1 MFILQAMSQNLLN
14 MLLEI
19 RFFIFLK
26 KLEFLDL
33 FPGAHVSSNINHT
46 VLRMILLNNFI
57 RSRLNVIKM
66 FLILYQAF
74 ALGQ

>member
-1 MFILQAMSQNLLN
+1 MFILQAISQNLLN

-19 RFFIFLK
+19 IFFIFLK

-33 FPGAHVSSNINHT
+33 
-46 VLRMILLNNFI
+46 RMIVLNNFI
-57 RSRLNVIKM
+57 RSRLNVIEM

>member
-1 MFILQAMSQNLLN
+1 MSQNLLN

-19 RFFIFLK
+19 RFFILK
-26 KLEFLDL
+26 EIGASRF
-33 FPGAHVSSNINHT
+33 GAHVSSNISHT
-46 VLRMILLNNFI
+46 ALRMIVLNNFI
-57 RSRLNVIKM
+57 RSRLNVIEM